1 MAIKVMATEQH
12 FQEVLLTTLYKVV
25 LNFQSVVKTWHVTIH
40 IKANEQY
47 FQMVLFI
54 LLYRVCKFM
63 DKTLAFKVSVINVLV
78 YNCRGRVMNW

>member
-25 LNFQSVVKTWHVTIH
+25 LNFQSVVKTWHVTVH

-63 DKTLAFKVSVINVLV
+63 DKTLAFKEYFHVIPGSLFT
-78 YNCRGRVMNW
+78 